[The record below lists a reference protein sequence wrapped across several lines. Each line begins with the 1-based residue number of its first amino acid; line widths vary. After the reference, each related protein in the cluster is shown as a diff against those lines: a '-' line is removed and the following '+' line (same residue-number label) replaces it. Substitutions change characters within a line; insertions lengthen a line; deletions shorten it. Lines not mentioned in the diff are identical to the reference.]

1 MLPDELII
9 YPNPLIAGN
18 LRDGN
23 AKILWLGEN
32 SDDISIEIFNIK
44 GQKLRKLKIEN
55 VKCKMNSVEWNLCDD
70 NGKQVSSGVYF
81 VRMKTAEEYIYQTK
95 VTVIR

>member
-1 MLPDELII
+1 
-9 YPNPLIAGN
+9 
-18 LRDGN
+18 
-23 AKILWLGEN
+23 
-32 SDDISIEIFNIK
+32 
-44 GQKLRKLKIEN
+44 
-55 VKCKMNSVEWNLCDD
+55 LCDD